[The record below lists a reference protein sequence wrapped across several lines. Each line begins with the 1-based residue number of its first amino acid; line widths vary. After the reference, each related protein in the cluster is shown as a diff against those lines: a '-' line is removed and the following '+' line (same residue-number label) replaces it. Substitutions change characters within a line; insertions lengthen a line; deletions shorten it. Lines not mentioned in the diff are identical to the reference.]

1 MSVVTL
7 TQNVITAEVG
17 PPSRL
22 EAEAAMRT
30 LIRWAGDDPNRD
42 GLVDTPARLVR
53 AFEEYF
59 AGYAVEPTRVLST
72 TFEETNGYDEMIVL
86 RGIPFESHCE
96 HHVAPIIGRAWVGY
110 LPNGRVVGI
119 SKLAR
124 VVEAYAKR
132 LQIQE
137 RLTAQIAQA
146 IHDALRPQG
155 VAVVLKATHHCLS
168 GRGVHKHDTEMV
180 TSRMLGCF
188 RDNCGT
194 RHEFLALVE

>member
-86 RGIPFESHCE
+86 RGIPFESIASTTLRLSSAVLGSATCRMGGSWGFQNWHE
-96 HHVAPIIGRAWVGY
+96 WLRPT
-110 LPNGRVVGI
+110 PNGCRY
-119 SKLAR
+119 R
-124 VVEAYAKR
+124 N
-132 LQIQE
+132 
-137 RLTAQIAQA
+137 
-146 IHDALRPQG
+146 D
-155 VAVVLKATHHCLS
+155 
-168 GRGVHKHDTEMV
+168 
-180 TSRMLGCF
+180 
-188 RDNCGT
+188 
-194 RHEFLALVE
+194 